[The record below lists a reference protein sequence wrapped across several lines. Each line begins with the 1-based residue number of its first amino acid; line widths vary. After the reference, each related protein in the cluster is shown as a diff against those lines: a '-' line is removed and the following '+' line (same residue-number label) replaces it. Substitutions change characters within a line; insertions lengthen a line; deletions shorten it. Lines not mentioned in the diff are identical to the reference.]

1 MISKK
6 ELVQELKKYGVF
18 VPEDKIGNKHYQ
30 MAEKLRSK
38 TVESEIK
45 AEYAEKVNDGEC
57 PVCFYNLEESLLCTN
72 CGAEYLDDNGCI
84 KYREGTCQLEGGRFT
99 ILSNLRTQTETG
111 QG

>member
-18 VPEDKIGNKHYQ
+18 VPEDKIGDQHYL
-30 MAEKLRSK
+30 MAERFRSK

-45 AEYAEKVNDGEC
+45 PEYAEKVNDGEC
-57 PVCFYNLEESLLCTN
+57 PICFYNLEECLVCIN
-72 CGAEYLDDNGCI
+72 CGAEFIEDKGHI

-99 ILSNLRTQTETG
+99 ILSNLRTQIETG